1 MMATPLLSLALMMS
15 AATQPSS
22 FAGFTLDF
30 DTPTDAALQCQ
41 LQRVDGLVREKF
53 GMIGEHTAVGL
64 LDLGGKLPRL
74 ALINPDRETYAAS
87 VPKIGILLA
96 YFARNPEAAGG
107 KLDPV
112 VRRELGEMI
121 KVSSNTMAAKYSREI
136 GLANVQ
142 GVLNEYRLYDKDHGG
157 GLWVGKHYGK
167 DAERHPSP
175 VAGHSHA
182 ATVRQILRFYLLL
195 EQGKLVSPAASKAM
209 REVFESPEIEHH
221 NFKFVKGLSGREVQV
236 IRKSGTWEN
245 WLHDS
250 AVVTGGGRH
259 YILVGLTEHP
269 KGDEYLEG
277 LAAQVDDLLKPEPR

>member
-1 MMATPLLSLALMMS
+1 MIPAMLLVVTLMT
-15 AATQPSS
+15 AASRPAAVSD
-22 FAGFTLDF
+22 FKLDF
-30 DTPTDAALQCQ
+30 STPTDPTLQQQ
-41 LQRVDGLVREKF
+41 LERVDASLRETF
-53 GMIGEHTAVGL
+53 GMTTEHTAIGL
-64 LDLGGKLPRL
+64 LDLGGATPRL

-96 YFARNPEAAGG
+96 YFARKPDAAAG
-107 KLDPV
+107 KLDPA
-112 VRRELGEMI
+112 VRKELGEMI

-142 GVLNEYRLYDKDHGG
+142 AVLNEYQLYDRDHGG

-175 VAGHSHA
+175 VGDHSHA

-209 REVFESPEIEHH
+209 REIFESPQIEHQ
-221 NFKFVKGLSGREVQV
+221 NIKFVKGLSGRDVQV
-236 IRKSGTWEN
+236 LRKSGTWEN

-259 YILVGLTEHP
+259 YVLVALTEHP
-269 KGDEYLEG
+269 KGDQYLEA
-277 LAAQVDDLLKPEPR
+277 LAAQVDDVLTSGKR